1 MWKKKLRE
9 YKGKFENYSI
19 RKKLNYEKKINSN
32 FETILNSLTLEE
44 IIALKL
50 ELAASH
56 VNHKLYGFPIIR
68 SIKFIVREAVVKF
81 ALSATRTPKDAAGV
95 LGITERQ
102 LKEEIERF
110 EINPK
115 ECNYE
120 VSEDTN

>member
-19 RKKLNYEKKINSN
+19 RKKLNSEKKIDCN

-56 VNHKLYGFPIIR
+56 INHKLYGFPIIR
-68 SIKFIVREAVVKF
+68 SIKFIVREAVIMF
-81 ALSATRTPKDAAGV
+81 ALSATRTPKDAAAV

-102 LKEEIERF
+102 LKEEIEKF
-110 EINPK
+110 DINPK
-115 ECNYE
+115 DCNYE
-120 VSEDTN
+120 LPDDTN